1 MTRKGIHITV
11 SDRLMERFE
20 ACLEYEGLSK
30 TSLLVSK
37 IQEFC
42 DKVEEKKLMMA
53 SQAKPMD
60 EAIGQ
65 TPANLGIE
73 GIIVSD
79 ESLLLKDLLKE
90 VEGMPAVKGSQRLEA
105 ADLSAEVLKYR
116 AIKGEGHVRLDY
128 QLKEGSDF
136 CSLRMERVNVSQE
149 TKELWIEQAAK
160 NSRDQHGA
168 GAGAGAKG

>member
-11 SDRLMERFE
+11 SDRLMKRFE

-42 DKVEEKKLMMA
+42 DKVEEKKFMMA
-53 SQAKPMD
+53 GQAKAMD
-60 EAIGQ
+60 EASRQ
-65 TPANLGIE
+65 APANWEMESIN
-73 GIIVSD
+73 VSD
-79 ESLLLKDLLKE
+79 EILLLKDLLKE
-90 VEGMPAVKGSQRLEA
+90 VEGMPAVKGSQRLEV

-149 TKELWIEQAAK
+149 TKELWIERAAK
-160 NSRDQHGA
+160 NSSDPHGA
-168 GAGAGAKG
+168 AEVWGQG